1 MRAMLQTAVGSP
13 DTARMADGPNDN
25 TRTLQLEMPRGEG
38 GACLVQIRGPHLG
51 HRIPLADGE
60 HKLGRSSTCH
70 IVVPTEGVSR
80 QHCVIKVEGARVT
93 IEDVGSKNGT
103 WVNGDRLARGDCVRL
118 ANGAV
123 LHLGDASFKFVGA
136 GDAEAS
142 YHEAVYRML
151 TEDALTQVKNRRFLA
166 DVLER
171 EVAREHR
178 GSSGLALLLVD
189 VDEFKRINDE
199 SGHVFGDYVLREIA
213 ALIARS
219 TRRTDC
225 LARYGGD
232 EFAIVLTETSRDG
245 AEIFGERLRGQVE
258 HMRFE
263 LDGKTRPVTV
273 SIGVAHWA
281 SDIGTPE
288 AFLNA
293 ADVALYAAKAAGRNR
308 VAS

>member
-1 MRAMLQTAVGSP
+1 
-13 DTARMADGPNDN
+13 MAEQRDDI
-25 TRTLQLEMPRGEG
+25 TRTFIVESAPG
-38 GACLVQIRGPHLG
+38 GSEPCLVAIRGPQ
-51 HRIPLADGE
+51 
-60 HKLGRSSTCH
+60 LGRRIALREGEQTLGRASQCD
-70 IVVPTEGVSR
+70 IVVATDGVSR
-80 QHCVIKVEGARVT
+80 QHCILHVERGVVRVR
-93 IEDVGSKNGT
+93 ECGSKNGT
-103 WVNGDRLARGDCVRL
+103 WVLGERVGEGTALAL

-123 LHLGDASFKFVGA
+123 LHTGDASFKLLMH
-136 GDAEAS
+136 GDAEAE
-142 YHEAVYRML
+142 YHEVVYRML
-151 TEDALTQVKNRRFLA
+151 TEDALTQVKNRRFLM

-178 GSSGLALLLVD
+178 GESGLALLLVD

-199 SGHVFGDYVLREIA
+199 TGHVFGDYVLREVA

-225 LARYGGD
+225 LARFGGD
-232 EFAIVLTETSRDG
+232 EFAVVLTDSTKAG
-245 AEIFGERLRGQVE
+245 AEVFAERLRGQVE

-263 LDGKTRPVTV
+263 LDGKTFPVTL
-273 SIGVAHWA
+273 SIGVAFW
-281 SDIGTPE
+281 SPEIGTPP

>member
-1 MRAMLQTAVGSP
+1 MGDAG
-13 DTARMADGPNDN
+13 NDR
-25 TRTLQLEMPRGEG
+25 TRTIQLEMVPSEG
-38 GACLVQIRGPHLG
+38 GASLVQIRGAQLG
-51 HRIPLADGE
+51 QRIPLQDGQ
-60 HKLGRSSTCH
+60 HMLGRSSACA
-70 IVVPTEGVSR
+70 IVVTMDGVSR
-80 QHCVIKVEGARVT
+80 QHCLLTVSGARVM
-93 IEDVGSKNGT
+93 IQDADSKNGT
-103 WVNGDRLARGDCVRL
+103 WVNGDRLAPGDSVRL

-151 TEDALTQVKNRRFLA
+151 TEDALTQVKNRRFLT

-171 EVAREHR
+171 EVARERR

-199 SGHVFGDYVLREIA
+199 AGHVFGDYVLREVA

-232 EFAIVLTETSRDG
+232 EFAIVLTETSRSG

-263 LDGKTRPVTV
+263 LDGKACPVTL

-281 SDIGTPE
+281 AEIGTPE

-293 ADVALYAAKAAGRNR
+293 ADVALYAAKAAGKNR